1 MKSHIKIY
9 LLVCI
14 AALLLTGCDTVFDVH
29 PYDVRI
35 KSETNLNAKNIQKI
49 EQTVKSKDT
58 IRFAVISDSHQ
69 WYDDLQ
75 KAVNDINSRQD
86 SIDFVIHC
94 GDISDFGA
102 TREMK
107 WTRERML
114 KLKMPSVVLLGN
126 HDCLGTGNQTYEA
139 IYGDPDFSFI
149 AGKVKFVCLN
159 TNAIEYDYS
168 RPVPNFDFM
177 EAERS
182 ADSLDFDRTVV
193 CMHAPPYSE
202 QFNNNV
208 AKVFNY
214 YIHEFPRL
222 LFCLDGHGH
231 HTKTEDLYNNG
242 TLSIWQAAYTSVNIT
257 FSPSH
262 QRIIMLKSSIFK
274 FSIWALLLLSASTTA
289 SAVEEGL
296 GKESSEED
304 SLTRYDRRIL
314 RYRKHWDVLM
324 PTQSVIQTCG
334 NMGIIS
340 LGIGWDYGKR
350 SQWET
355 HLLFGIVPKYDSDE
369 VKMTI
374 TLKENFIPWRKDW
387 GKGWQFEPLECTLYL
402 NTVLGHDFWTK
413 QPTKY
418 ESGYYPF
425 STRIRPNL
433 GFGERFTYQIPNN
446 RRKRVKSLTFF
457 YELSTNDIYFM
468 RFYRNGNAGF
478 WDVFGLSFGAKMQI
492 L

>member
-1 MKSHIKIY
+1 
-9 LLVCI
+9 
-14 AALLLTGCDTVFDVH
+14 
-29 PYDVRI
+29 
-35 KSETNLNAKNIQKI
+35 
-49 EQTVKSKDT
+49 
-58 IRFAVISDSHQ
+58 
-69 WYDDLQ
+69 
-75 KAVNDINSRQD
+75 
-86 SIDFVIHC
+86 
-94 GDISDFGA
+94 
-102 TREMK
+102 
-107 WTRERML
+107 
-114 KLKMPSVVLLGN
+114 
-126 HDCLGTGNQTYEA
+126 
-139 IYGDPDFSFI
+139 
-149 AGKVKFVCLN
+149 
-159 TNAIEYDYS
+159 
-168 RPVPNFDFM
+168 
-177 EAERS
+177 
-182 ADSLDFDRTVV
+182 
-193 CMHAPPYSE
+193 
-202 QFNNNV
+202 
-208 AKVFNY
+208 
-214 YIHEFPRL
+214 
-222 LFCLDGHGH
+222 
-231 HTKTEDLYNNG
+231 
-242 TLSIWQAAYTSVNIT
+242 
-257 FSPSH
+257 
-262 QRIIMLKSSIFK
+262 MLKSSIFK

-289 SAVEEGL
+289 SASEEILGKESFGKESF

-324 PTQSVIQTCG
+324 PTQTVIQTCG

-355 HLLFGIVPKYDSDE
+355 HLLFGIVPKYDSDAI
-369 VKMTI
+369 KMTI

-446 RRKRVKSLTFF
+446 RRKRVKSLTLF

>member
-1 MKSHIKIY
+1 
-9 LLVCI
+9 
-14 AALLLTGCDTVFDVH
+14 
-29 PYDVRI
+29 
-35 KSETNLNAKNIQKI
+35 
-49 EQTVKSKDT
+49 
-58 IRFAVISDSHQ
+58 
-69 WYDDLQ
+69 
-75 KAVNDINSRQD
+75 
-86 SIDFVIHC
+86 
-94 GDISDFGA
+94 
-102 TREMK
+102 
-107 WTRERML
+107 
-114 KLKMPSVVLLGN
+114 
-126 HDCLGTGNQTYEA
+126 
-139 IYGDPDFSFI
+139 
-149 AGKVKFVCLN
+149 
-159 TNAIEYDYS
+159 
-168 RPVPNFDFM
+168 
-177 EAERS
+177 
-182 ADSLDFDRTVV
+182 
-193 CMHAPPYSE
+193 
-202 QFNNNV
+202 
-208 AKVFNY
+208 
-214 YIHEFPRL
+214 
-222 LFCLDGHGH
+222 
-231 HTKTEDLYNNG
+231 
-242 TLSIWQAAYTSVNIT
+242 
-257 FSPSH
+257 
-262 QRIIMLKSSIFK
+262 
-274 FSIWALLLLSASTTA
+274 
-289 SAVEEGL
+289 
-296 GKESSEED
+296 
-304 SLTRYDRRIL
+304 
-314 RYRKHWDVLM
+314 M